1 MSLII
6 LYTATAFVFLALDVV
21 MLKRVL
27 HPLFSKHIGHM
38 MLDAPKMG
46 AAGIFYLLYVAGIVF
61 FVALPAANG
70 GSMLQA
76 FVAGLILGAMA
87 YGTYEFTNFATLRA
101 WSPTMVMIDVT
112 WGAALTGISAW
123 AGVIITRTV
132 FG

>member
-6 LYTATAFVFLALDVV
+6 LYTATALVFLALDVV

-87 YGTYEFTNFATLRA
+87 YGTYEFTNFLILKDWKMTL
-101 WSPTMVMIDVT
+101 VFIDT
-112 WGAALTGISAW
+112 LWGVWISGAM
-123 AGVIITRTV
+123 AGVGFQV
-132 FG
+132 FKWLQ

>member
-6 LYTATAFVFLALDVV
+6 LYTATALVFLALDVV

-87 YGTYEFTNFATLRA
+87 YGTYEFTNFATLKGWRRR
-101 WSPTMVMIDVT
+101 
-112 WGAALTGISAW
+112 
-123 AGVIITRTV
+123 IIETEVCYLNIFNRTNTSI
-132 FG
+132 